1 MGNMPFDIHEN
12 AVFGNPL
19 SPYFSY
25 NEQSLRDK
33 LDNRRVAPLSNNNP
47 AQDYSQSRMRQ
58 SYEQIQRW
66 AAEES
71 YNRMGERMRMD
82 KEAQLVDIYV

>member
-1 MGNMPFDIHEN
+1 MVNMPFDIHEN
-12 AVFGNPL
+12 AIFGNPL
-19 SPYFSY
+19 SPHFSY

-33 LDNRRVAPLSNNNP
+33 LDNRRVAPLSNNNA